1 MNIGFIGNSRFIP
14 RILPVLQHKHHKVC
28 GIYNP
33 QDVPLPEGLVKYSRA
48 ETLISSADILYIA
61 EDELP
66 LEKISEMAV
75 KDTKAIFFESPFI
88 LDYERFSNLYQL
100 ANESKSIIR
109 LSQPLQ
115 SHPVYKYVKA
125 QLNPS
130 LIHFRVDSYELYTNI
145 TNLRQVLFDILSIIQ
160 NVVPSRYRKIS
171 YRPVQDYH
179 APNQGACTF
188 DMDFDNGSNVRILI
202 NYLTQQ
208 EHLQAEFIQR
218 SQRFILDFT
227 EACLWIYG
235 PEKDKSGSVTGIE
248 EIQRPLVIEDF
259 IRFIGD
265 LNSSRLPLTINED
278 NQEVLAYTYSFLH
291 EMQHQVDLLT

>member
-1 MNIGFIGNSRFIP
+1 
-14 RILPVLQHKHHKVC
+14 
-28 GIYNP
+28 
-33 QDVPLPEGLVKYSRA
+33 
-48 ETLISSADILYIA
+48 LISSADILYLA
-61 EDELP
+61 EGDLP
-66 LEKISEMAV
+66 LEKIAEMAV

-109 LSQPLQ
+109 LSQPLR
-115 SHPVYKYVKA
+115 SHPVYTHVKS

-188 DMDFDNGSNVRILI
+188 DMDFDNGTNVRILI

-218 SQRFILDFT
+218 AQRFILDFSET
-227 EACLWIYG
+227 RLWIYG
-235 PEKDKSGSVTGIE
+235 PEKDQSGSVTGID
-248 EIQRPLVIEDF
+248 EIQRPLVIDDF

-265 LNSSRLPLTINED
+265 VSSSRLPLTVNED
-278 NQEVLAYTYSFLH
+278 NQEVLAYAYSFLH
-291 EMQHQVDLLT
+291 EMQNQVDLLA